1 MSETD
6 PTLSRPDRVAKSLKN
21 QNQHKVRYVRNAS
34 GSLSAGRLDKV
45 PTPPRPERA
54 TRHAIS
60 APEFMVH
67 LTHFLRR
74 EYKIL
79 QKVQGMRMRTARWA
93 LGRSGVKKEDPPP
106 PAKVSLR
113 RWLNRPRQE

>member
-21 QNQHKVRYVRNAS
+21 QKQNKVRHVRNAS
-34 GSLSAGRLDKV
+34 APLRAERLDKA
-45 PTPPRPERA
+45 PPKPPKPERPPK
-54 TRHAIS
+54 RSIS
-60 APEFMVH
+60 GAEFMVH

-79 QKVQGMRMRTARWA
+79 QKVQGVRMRTARLA
-93 LGRSGVKKEDPPP
+93 LGRTGIKKEDPP